1 MHPHSVHHSD
11 LRFPE
16 PALFSIHLGIRK
28 YPYLV
33 GYNGNPE
40 SVEAEELISKVPA
53 DATTAYCHLK
63 FPAIREDT
71 LSWEQPILDP
81 YAGNMVDFY
90 GPCDYNPVGTDEI
103 RAQRRV
109 LLRGN
114 YEDGD

>member
-1 MHPHSVHHSD
+1 VSQMKKSVS
-11 LRFPE
+11 LLCNLLLSST
-16 PALFSIHLGIRK
+16 LFWGV
-28 YPYLV
+28 P
-33 GYNGNPE
+33 

-53 DATTAYCHLK
+53 DTTTAYCHLK
-63 FPAIREDT
+63 FPTIREDT

-81 YAGNMVDFY
+81 HAGNMVDFY

-114 YEDGD
+114 FEDGD